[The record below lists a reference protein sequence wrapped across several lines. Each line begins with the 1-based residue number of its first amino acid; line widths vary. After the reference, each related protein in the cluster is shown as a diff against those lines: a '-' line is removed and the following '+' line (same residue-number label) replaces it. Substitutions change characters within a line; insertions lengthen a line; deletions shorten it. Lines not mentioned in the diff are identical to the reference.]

1 MLYIDLSQEER
12 IDICNRVQEETGLS
26 PQIVEKDW
34 WVTTILRALFSLPYA
49 DALSFKGGT
58 SLSKCFSIINRF
70 SEDADVAI
78 NREYLGFAGD
88 LSKNQISD
96 KLRRATCSFVREKLQ
111 FDLKDKLI
119 DYGVN
124 PSKFDVNV
132 NITPITTTDP
142 EIVEITYDSIF
153 QELPYIKN
161 KVIIELSGRSMLEP
175 TKQVQVNSLIDS
187 VYPNAPFVEKTFCV
201 ETVLVERTF
210 LEKICLLHE
219 EFYKPRENMRSDRM
233 SRHLYDVIRIV
244 DSGYADT
251 ALNDNELFVA
261 IIEHRR
267 KFIGLKGFDYDS
279 LSPKTIN
286 IIPPEEVLEK
296 WKDDYKKMQDSMIY
310 GDSLSFEELLD
321 QLRILNRR
329 INDMEI

>member
-34 WVTTILRALFSLPYA
+34 WVTTILRALFSLPYT

-161 KVIIELSGRSMLEP
+161 KVIIEFSGRSMIEP

-187 VYPNAPFVEKTFCV
+187 VYPNAPFVEKPFCV

-219 EFYKPRENMRSDRM
+219 EFYKPQENMRSDRM

-261 IIEHRR
+261 IVEHRR
-267 KFIGLKGFDYDS
+267 KFIGLKGFDYGS